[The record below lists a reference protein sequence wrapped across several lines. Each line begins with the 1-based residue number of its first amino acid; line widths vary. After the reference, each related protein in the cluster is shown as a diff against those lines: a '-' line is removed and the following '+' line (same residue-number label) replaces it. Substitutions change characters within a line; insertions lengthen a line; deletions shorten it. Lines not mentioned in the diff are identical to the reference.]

1 MLTRRARLAAAL
13 FYAVVHAT
21 GAFGATAI
29 ILDRTHESQ
38 VLHET
43 RNYRIFLPP
52 DYPGMT
58 LELLGLRP

>member
-1 MLTRRARLAAAL
+1 MTQCRLAATLLYAL
-13 FYAVVHAT
+13 FPAA

-43 RNYRIFLPP
+43 RNYRIFLPS
-52 DYPGMT
+52 DY
-58 LELLGLRP
+58 ESCSQ